1 MSGLVMAAAQF
12 LRETD
17 GETLQELAIRSASL
31 QGFRMQYVDQE
42 TGETRRISTGPYR
55 KGPVNE

>member
-1 MSGLVMAAAQF
+1 MAAAQF